1 MPEMVKFMSKDDGTM
16 KNSIKTNLY
25 RSFCSPSLYV
35 CMLGIALLHYCNN
48 LSEMFSEGANTLT
61 DITFNMDYGFT
72 FINWVL
78 CIIGGGL
85 DYCREVKNG
94 YLHYNLVRSGVREY
108 SLSKILSAALSGFFC
123 IFCGLGLNS
132 ILSVLTSTIRKGD
145 FLRTITETPGQ
156 ETAVILE
163 HIQTLFGMS
172 CLGGLLSMVGLVI
185 ITIVSDYF
193 MGIAMPVLIL
203 YVSSGISTRLGIPF
217 YLKIS
222 TIYCAPA
229 FFKNPVQYF
238 LYVFIFTC
246 LLGYFLYSF
255 MAWKIERRME
265 HG

>member
-1 MPEMVKFMSKDDGTM
+1 MIKGDDGM

-35 CMLGIALLHYCNN
+35 CMLGIAMLQYCNN
-48 LSEMFSEGANTLT
+48 LSEMFSGGANTLSE
-61 DITFNMDYGFT
+61 ITFNMDYGFT
-72 FINWVL
+72 FVNWVL

-108 SLSKILSAALSGFFC
+108 SFSKILGAALSGFFC

-132 ILSVLTSTIRKGD
+132 ILSVLTYTIKVGD
-145 FLRTITETPGQ
+145 LLQVITRIPGE

-172 CLGGLLSMVGLVI
+172 CMGALLSMLGLVI

-193 MGIAMPVLIL
+193 MGIAMPVLFF
-203 YVSSGISTRLGIPF
+203 YVSTGISNNIGLPF
-217 YLKIS
+217 YLNIS
-222 TIYCAPA
+222 TYFRPA
-229 FFKNPVQYF
+229 LFKIPVVYF
-238 LYVFIFTC
+238 IYVFIFTC